1 MSTPHN
7 DDLLERL
14 ERAHP
19 RFVDLQFVDIQG
31 MVKSVTLSINR
42 FKQGLGVSEWF
53 DGSAIE
59 GLSRVSETDTYLRPD
74 ETTVAVVPWTD
85 EGERMARV
93 LCDVYT
99 PKGEPFEGDPRAV
112 LRQVM
117 GAAAEAGLHF
127 TTSPEMEFF
136 LFEQPSGLGVEP
148 VPRDA
153 AGYFDRASDRDHHLR
168 DDIVRHLEA
177 MGIDV
182 EASHHEV
189 APGQHEIDLA
199 ANSAL
204 ASADAVVTLRWVARA
219 MAQRRNLHVS
229 FMPKP
234 VNGLS
239 GSGMH
244 VHQGLRGPDGE
255 DLFHDPG
262 QPYGLSK
269 IAQHFI
275 AGQLRHAKA
284 LAAVLAPLVN
294 SYKRLVAGYEAP
306 VHITWARANRS
317 ALIRVPESAPGSAT
331 RVELRLPDASCNPY
345 LAFAVML
352 GAGLDGIDQELPLP
366 EPVEEHPQLLFDPAR
381 QHRFNVGVLPANL
394 ADAVRELEDDAVI
407 AGILGPHILERM
419 VETQRM
425 DWENYRMQVTPWELK
440 RYLPVY

>member
-1 MSTPHN
+1 MCPALLYGCVLAGATGAAHAAAREPHIALVLPLASASFGRHA
-7 DDLLERL
+7 DAVR
-14 ERAHP
+14 
-19 RFVDLQFVDIQG
+19 QG
-31 MVKSVTLSINR
+31 FLAAAKLAPKTASPVR
-42 FKQGLGVSEWF
+42 
-53 DGSAIE
+53 
-59 GLSRVSETDTYLRPD
+59 
-74 ETTVAVVPWTD
+74 
-85 EGERMARV
+85 
-93 LCDVYT
+93 VYT
-99 PKGEPFEGDPRAV
+99 ADEDGMNVLTVYEQALESGAQLVVGPLTRAGTAA
-112 LRQVM
+112 LAAS
-117 GAAAEAGLHF
+117 AAADDGRSAK
-127 TTSPEMEFF
+127 S
-136 LFEQPSGLGVEP
+136 
-148 VPRDA
+148 VPRDS

-189 APGQHEIDLA
+189 AP
-199 ANSAL
+199 
-204 ASADAVVTLRWVARA
+204 
-219 MAQRRNLHVS
+219 
-229 FMPKP
+229 

-255 DLFHDPG
+255 DLFHDPS

-284 LAAVLAPLVN
+284 LSAVLAPLVN
-294 SYKRLVAGYEAP
+294 SYKRLVPGYEAP

-381 QHRFNVGVLPANL
+381 QHRFNVGMLPTSL

-425 DWENYRMQVTPWELK
+425 DWENYRVQVTPWELK
-440 RYLPVY
+440 RYLPGY